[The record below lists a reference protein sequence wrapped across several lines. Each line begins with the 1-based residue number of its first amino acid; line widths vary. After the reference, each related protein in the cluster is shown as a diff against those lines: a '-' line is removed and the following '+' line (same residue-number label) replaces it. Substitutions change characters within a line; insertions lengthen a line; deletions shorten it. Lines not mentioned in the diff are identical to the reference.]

1 MNILKDKIFRAIL
14 FITLAMMGFTQL
26 SSANEPFVKEI
37 RIKGNTLIDTQLLQ
51 EHFDL
56 GNGLKMN
63 PVIMDLAAS
72 ELRSVYRFHG
82 HPDVESHSMLK
93 VRNGTLTLKV
103 YEQNEY
109 RFGTARAELAINNL
123 DWDFNM
129 KTTEQQ
135 KKDAIRKLVKGYK
148 KIKLNEEIV
157 ASYLV
162 KNQRARIE
170 KIQSQKKKSM
180 RERIANVVKSFKER
194 NIAEAKEEAQRFVE
208 MRKRV
213 LAAASK
219 KDLEKEE
226 PKVMEFGEITPFEKS
241 AY

>member
-1 MNILKDKIFRAIL
+1 MNTLKDKIFRAIL

-56 GNGLKMN
+56 GNGLKMS

-109 RFGTARAELAINNL
+109 RFGTARAELAVNNL

-170 KIQSQKKKSM
+170 KIQSQKKKYM
-180 RERIANVVKSFKER
+180 RERTANVVKGFRER
-194 NIAEAKEEAQRFVE
+194 NIAEAKEEAQRFME

-213 LAAASK
+213 QAAASK
-219 KDLEKEE
+219 KDLETEK
-226 PKVMEFGEITPFEKS
+226 PKVMQFGEITPFEKS

>member
-1 MNILKDKIFRAIL
+1 MNPLKEKILRATL
-14 FITLAMMGFTQL
+14 LTTLAVMGFTQL
-26 SSANEPFVKEI
+26 SLANEPFVKEI

-82 HPDVESHSMLK
+82 HSDVESHSMLK

-135 KKDAIRKLVKGYK
+135 KKDAIRKLIKGYK

-157 ASYLV
+157 TSYLV

-170 KIQSQKKKSM
+170 KIQSQKKKYM
-180 RERIANVVKSFKER
+180 RERIANIVKSFRER
-194 NIAEAKEEAQRFVE
+194 NIAKAKEEAQRFVE

-213 LAAASK
+213 QAAASK
-219 KDLEKEE
+219 KDLETEE
-226 PKVMEFGEITPFEKS
+226 SKVMQFGEITPFEKN

>member
-1 MNILKDKIFRAIL
+1 MNPLKEKIFRAIL
-14 FITLAMMGFTQL
+14 FTTLAMMGFTQL
-26 SSANEPFVKEI
+26 SSANEPFVKKI
-37 RIKGNTLIDTQLLQ
+37 RIKGNTLIDAQSLQ

-63 PVIMDLAAS
+63 PFIMDLAAS

-82 HPDVESHSMLK
+82 YPDVESHSMLK

-109 RFGTARAELAINNL
+109 RFGAARAELAVNNL

-135 KKDAIRKLVKGYK
+135 KNDAIRKLVKGYK
-148 KIKLNEEIV
+148 RIKLNEEIV
-157 ASYLV
+157 TSYLV

-180 RERIANVVKSFKER
+180 RESIANVVKGFRER
-194 NIAEAKEEAQRFVE
+194 NIAEAKKEAQRFVE

-213 LAAASK
+213 QAAASK
-219 KDLEKEE
+219 KDLETEE

>member
-1 MNILKDKIFRAIL
+1 MNPLKIKISRAIL
-14 FITLAMMGFTQL
+14 FTTLAMMGFTQL
-26 SSANEPFVKEI
+26 SSANEPFVKKI
-37 RIKGNTLIDTQLLQ
+37 RIEGNTLIDAQSLQ
-51 EHFDL
+51 DHFDL

-63 PVIMDLAAS
+63 PFIMDLAAS

-82 HPDVESHSMLK
+82 HPNVESHSMLK

-109 RFGTARAELAINNL
+109 RFGTARAELAVNNL

-129 KTTEQQ
+129 KTTEKQ
-135 KKDAIRKLVKGYK
+135 KKDTIRKLVKGYK
-148 KIKLNEEIV
+148 KIKFNEEIV
-157 ASYLV
+157 ASYMV

-180 RERIANVVKSFKER
+180 RERIANVVKGFRKR
-194 NIAEAKEEAQRFVE
+194 KIAEAKEEAQRFVE

-213 LAAASK
+213 QAAASK
-219 KDLEKEE
+219 KDLETEE
-226 PKVMEFGEITPFEKS
+226 PNVMQFGEITPFEKS

>member
-1 MNILKDKIFRAIL
+1 MNPLKEKIFKAIL
-14 FITLAMMGFTQL
+14 VTTLAVMGFTQL
-26 SSANEPFVKEI
+26 SLANEPFVKEI

-63 PVIMDLAAS
+63 PVIMDLAAR
-72 ELRSVYRFHG
+72 EMRAVYRFHG
-82 HPDVESHSMLK
+82 YPDVESYSMLK

-109 RFGTARAELAINNL
+109 RFGTARAELAVNNL

-135 KKDAIRKLVKGYK
+135 KKDTIHKLVKGYK

-180 RERIANVVKSFKER
+180 RKRIANVVKGFRER
-194 NIAEAKEEAQRFVE
+194 NIAKAKEEAQRFVE

-219 KDLEKEE
+219 KDLETEK
-226 PKVMEFGEITPFEKS
+226 PKVMQFGEITPFEKS

>member
-1 MNILKDKIFRAIL
+1 MNPLKKKIFRAML
-14 FITLAMMGFTQL
+14 FTTLAMMGFTQL
-26 SSANEPFVKEI
+26 SSANEPFVKKI
-37 RIKGNTLIDTQLLQ
+37 RIKGNTLIDAQSLQ

-63 PVIMDLAAS
+63 PFIMDLAAS

-103 YEQNEY
+103 YEENEY
-109 RFGTARAELAINNL
+109 RFGTARAELAVNNL

-135 KKDAIRKLVKGYK
+135 KKDAIHKLVKGYK

-170 KIQSQKKKSM
+170 KIQSQKKKFM
-180 RERIANVVKSFKER
+180 RERIANVVKGFRER

-213 LAAASK
+213 QAAASK
-219 KDLEKEE
+219 KDLETEE
-226 PKVMEFGEITPFEKS
+226 PKVMQFGEITPFEKS

>member
-1 MNILKDKIFRAIL
+1 MNPLKEKIFRAIL
-14 FITLAMMGFTQL
+14 FTTLAMMGFTQL
-26 SSANEPFVKEI
+26 SLANEPFVKKI

-82 HPDVESHSMLK
+82 HSDVESHSMLK

-109 RFGTARAELAINNL
+109 RFGTARAELAVNNL

-157 ASYLV
+157 TSYLV

-170 KIQSQKKKSM
+170 KIQSQKKKYM
-180 RERIANVVKSFKER
+180 RERTANVVKGFRER

-213 LAAASK
+213 QAAASK
-219 KDLEKEE
+219 KDLETEK
-226 PKVMEFGEITPFEKS
+226 PKVMQFGEITPFEKS

>member
-1 MNILKDKIFRAIL
+1 MNHLKEKIFRATL
-14 FITLAMMGFTQL
+14 LTTLAVMGFTQL
-26 SSANEPFVKEI
+26 SLANEPFVKEI

-82 HPDVESHSMLK
+82 HSDVESHSMLK

-109 RFGTARAELAINNL
+109 RFGAARAELAVNNL